1 MAMFS
6 ERKKCSTTVGLL
18 LFCVLVITWLPL
30 ALAGEV
36 TTATST
42 LGYIDYSRVIK
53 QHPDTPKDNEVLKAE
68 VEKGKQ
74 EYIKK
79 SAGLSDK
86 EKRALDRQIRQRI
99 NSKKLEML
107 EAVVKKIQ
115 PVVKNVADARGLT
128 AVVEKRYMVYGGVDI
143 TEEVIKKIT
152 GK

>member
-1 MAMFS
+1 MDMFS
-6 ERKKCSTTVGLL
+6 KRKIFSTTVGLL
-18 LFCVLVITWLPL
+18 LLGALMMTWLPL
-30 ALAGEV
+30 ALAGEE
-36 TTATST
+36 TTAAST
-42 LGYIDYSRVIK
+42 LGYIDYSRVIM

-79 SAGLSDK
+79 SAGLGDK

-115 PVVKNVADARGLT
+115 PVVKSVADARGLT